1 MRRLLTGVWLSVAV
15 LPRIEAGDLAEIR
28 KRGTLRALVVVSEE
42 EAYFVSSKPDPP
54 PGFDAEVLE
63 GFARLHKLKLT
74 IVPVSGWDA
83 LIPSLLKGS
92 NLRRTPSWG
101 RLVVKYFGEA
111 ASEILR
117 RARAQ

>member
-42 EAYFVSSKPDPP
+42 EAYFVSSKPDAP

-83 LIPSLLKGS
+83 LIPSLLKGG
-92 NLRRTPSWG
+92 NLRRTPTWD